1 MAWSHVFN
9 NVVSELVMTELDIHD
24 VVSELV
30 VTELDIHDVV
40 VDWPRHD
47 DLLR

>member
-1 MAWSHVFN
+1 
-9 NVVSELVMTELDIHD
+9 MTELDIHD

-30 VTELDIHDVV
+30 VTELDIHDVA

>member
-1 MAWSHVFN
+1 
-9 NVVSELVMTELDIHD
+9 MTELDIHD